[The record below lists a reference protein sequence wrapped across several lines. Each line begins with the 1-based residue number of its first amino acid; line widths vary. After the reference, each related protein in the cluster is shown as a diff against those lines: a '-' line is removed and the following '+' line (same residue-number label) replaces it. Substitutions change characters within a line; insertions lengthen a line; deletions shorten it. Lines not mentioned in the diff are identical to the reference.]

1 MDKWNGEGEVE
12 ATKNRKL
19 LYSLSSSVLHE
30 YSRPSVLPSFVS
42 TDIVSIP
49 HFLEVF
55 FFPSPLFP
63 SLPFHRESFSMS
75 LVVLFQLYSRG
86 NNSTRRIRFHAGGI
100 GHWPFV
106 GATFT
111 WTPICWNVLL
121 LRDERPL
128 DIAMIH

>member
-63 SLPFHRESFSMS
+63 SLPFHRERKFFH
-75 LVVLFQLYSRG
+75 VSRG
-86 NNSTRRIRFHAGGI
+86 
-100 GHWPFV
+100 PL
-106 GATFT
+106 
-111 WTPICWNVLL
+111 PIVL
-121 LRDERPL
+121 PWK
-128 DIAMIH
+128 